1 MRGRRG
7 DDQLVVR
14 GDGNV
19 VRGGLGDDRLNVAG
33 DGNRARG
40 GRGDDTVVPNDL
52 KRALEG
58 AVDSRGVP
66 FPARVRA

>member
-1 MRGRRG
+1 
-7 DDQLVVR
+7 VR

-40 GRGDDTVVPNDL
+40 GRGDDVVVRDPKFTPD
-52 KRALEG
+52 G
-58 AVDSRGVP
+58 AVDSRGLP
-66 FPARVRA
+66 LPARVRA